1 MANLPTNRDFQRTDF
16 VDSLYKNLKK
26 QTASAIQDHDRYCA
40 QLKEYIADGLEDSEC
55 IELLVIDGLT
65 RNAASNYLNMVQSD
79 NADVNSMPEYTFQ
92 FEDVY
97 GKRYSSYDIG
107 KTVRAS
113 TDDDAWFEVEK
124 LLGNESDAFEFDKIV
139 NVTRIS

>member
-16 VDSLYKNLKK
+16 VDSLYKTLKQ
-26 QTASAIQDHDRYCA
+26 QTASAIEDHKSHIA
-40 QLKEYIADGLEDSEC
+40 LAKEYLIDGLDDVEC

-65 RNAASNYLNMVQSD
+65 RSAASNYVNMVRNDLDAVESL
-79 NADVNSMPEYTFQ
+79 PEYTFQ

-107 KTVRAS
+107 KTVRAAS
-113 TDDDAWFEVEK
+113 DENAMSEAERFLSEEADEFEY
-124 LLGNESDAFEFDKIV
+124 DKIV
-139 NVTRIS
+139 SVTRIS